1 MLSKHASAVIKV
13 HSEILKSKLRCQ
25 EDGFRCSGRLLWIR
39 IGSKALD
46 CTSREG
52 RGGKRGAEGIQVGE
66 AACKG
71 PGRVWPGT
79 WSTPKGFPVP
89 RGSWGVSD
97 TWKAI
102 LSGYHSAQHHSQ
114 TFGESGGRHR
124 RLTALLLTS
133 LLSLV
138 WRSLK
143 QAHLC
148 RIYLT
153 GGDWFVGRP
162 GKGADPLPEKQ
173 VLSRTRRNRLC
184 SRVPRAALATPNTPL
199 LLESAL
205 MADLSGSHG

>member
-1 MLSKHASAVIKV
+1 MLSKHASVVIKV

-25 EDGFRCSGRLLWIR
+25 EDGFRCSGRLLWTR
-39 IGSKALD
+39 TGSKALD

-89 RGSWGVSD
+89 RGSRGGGLRHLEGHFQRVPLSPASLSD
-97 TWKAI
+97 
-102 LSGYHSAQHHSQ
+102 
-114 TFGESGGRHR
+114 FGESGGRHR

-133 LLSLV
+133 LLSSV
-138 WRSLK
+138 WPSLR

-148 RIYLT
+148 RVY
-153 GGDWFVGRP
+153 
-162 GKGADPLPEKQ
+162 
-173 VLSRTRRNRLC
+173 
-184 SRVPRAALATPNTPL
+184 
-199 LLESAL
+199 
-205 MADLSGSHG
+205 

>member
-1 MLSKHASAVIKV
+1 MLSKHASVVIKV

-25 EDGFRCSGRLLWIR
+25 EDGFRCSGRLLWTR

-66 AACKG
+66 ATCKG

-89 RGSWGVSD
+89 RGSRGGLRHLEGQSQRVPLSPASLSD
-97 TWKAI
+97 VRGKWWPSPPADRPASDVPAE
-102 LSGYHSAQHHSQ
+102 LSVAVAEAGPPLQ
-114 TFGESGGRHR
+114 
-124 RLTALLLTS
+124 S
-133 LLSLV
+133 L
-138 WRSLK
+138 
-143 QAHLC
+143 
-148 RIYLT
+148 LT

-173 VLSRTRRNRLC
+173 VFS
-184 SRVPRAALATPNTPL
+184 
-199 LLESAL
+199 
-205 MADLSGSHG
+205 